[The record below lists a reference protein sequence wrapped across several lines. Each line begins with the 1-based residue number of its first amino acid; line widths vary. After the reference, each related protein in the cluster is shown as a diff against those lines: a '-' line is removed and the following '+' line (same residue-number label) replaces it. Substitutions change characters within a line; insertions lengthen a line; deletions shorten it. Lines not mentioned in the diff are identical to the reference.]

1 MLNRKRDVLIYR
13 RFSIFCLYLSIIVS
27 FLGTIIG
34 YTGSNVISK
43 YMLFI
48 SLPSLFI
55 YFIISIIFWRCPFC
69 KKRLPMRFDAKNNVD
84 EVICPYCE
92 ANLLYGEEK
101 K

>member
-13 RFSIFCLYLSIIVS
+13 RFSIFCLYLSIVVS
-27 FLGTIIG
+27 LLTTIIG
-34 YTGSNVISK
+34 YVGGATISK
-43 YMLFI
+43 YMLII
-48 SLPSLFI
+48 SCTALSI